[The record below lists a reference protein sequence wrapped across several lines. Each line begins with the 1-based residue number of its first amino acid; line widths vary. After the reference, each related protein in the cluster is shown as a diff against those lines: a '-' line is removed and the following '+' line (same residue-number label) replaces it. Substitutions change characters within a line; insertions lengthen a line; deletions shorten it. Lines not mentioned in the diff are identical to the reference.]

1 MNFTRASKSFLF
13 SFFWKAFEKLYIA
26 ADWSKFIAMNF
37 VKIEFSLSRI
47 FVFDGT
53 KEPIKSQFEGKN
65 LGISI
70 ISNPQVPDCVG
81 FHCKNFITKKKNTT
95 WLWINIKLKET
106 YIIQI
111 NLVIFAKVFLF
122 FLSKKKKRKRKDKR
136 FWRRAESFE
145 NLEFETKS
153 IER

>member
-1 MNFTRASKSFLF
+1 
-13 SFFWKAFEKLYIA
+13 
-26 ADWSKFIAMNF
+26 MNF

-81 FHCKNFITKKKNTT
+81 FYCKNFTTKKKTRPMNQYKIKRNIYN
-95 WLWINIKLKET
+95 INKLG
-106 YIIQI
+106 Y
-111 NLVIFAKVFLF
+111 FC
-122 FLSKKKKRKRKDKR
+122 
-136 FWRRAESFE
+136 
-145 NLEFETKS
+145 
-153 IER
+153 